1 MDNRDIC
8 FRLIGGPFFFAYL
21 CFAQKTNLNDRA
33 FVMDGHVHMINRQFY
48 LGGDITDSYK
58 DGQVDL
64 PRIRKGGLKAIF
76 FSLFSS
82 EEYYPRRFEV
92 KHTMQLMDLALR
104 QIEKHHD
111 QIEIAL
117 RASDIDRINKAGKIA
132 AVLDLEGGFDLDG
145 DLGVLRDLYRLGLRS
160 AMLPSHNFTNNF
172 ADSCCAPAKWNGVN
186 ERGRAVIAEMN
197 RLGMVINVAHG
208 SNETILQAA
217 EISRAPVL
225 YSHGGSR
232 HFVDTPRNLTDEAA
246 RKISSKGGVVG
257 LQFGNTFSNR
267 AYYEWRQK
275 GRPFGDL
282 SGTLK
287 RYGTFA
293 TIEDLDKAVGKN
305 YPSEPQVPPEEFR
318 MGIDR
323 LVEVIDYWIKLVGE
337 DHVSL
342 GSDFDGGPEPPRGMR
357 DIGDYGQMTEAMLR
371 KGYSEQRIRKV
382 LGLNLLRLFREVTE
396 AAR

>member
-1 MDNRDIC
+1 MWRYALAFSVLVCGFGQTANPLRD
-8 FRLIGGPFFFAYL
+8 
-21 CFAQKTNLNDRA
+21 A

-82 EEYYPRRFEV
+82 EEYYPRRFEL

-104 QIEKHHD
+104 QIEKHRD
-111 QIEIAL
+111 SIEIAL
-117 RASDIDRINKAGKIA
+117 RASDIDRINRAGRIA

-145 DLGVLRDLYRLGLRS
+145 DTGVLRNLYRLGLRS
-160 AMLPSHNFTNNF
+160 AMLPAHNFTNNF
-172 ADSCCAPAKWNGVN
+172 ADSCCAPAKWNGLN
-186 ERGRAVIAEMN
+186 ERGRAVIEEMN

-208 SNETILQAA
+208 SNETILQAV
-217 EISRAPVL
+217 EISRDPVL
-225 YSHGGSR
+225 FSHGGSR
-232 HFVDTPRNLTDEAA
+232 HFVDTPRNLSDEAA
-246 RKISSKGGVVG
+246 RKIAAKGGVIG
-257 LQFGNTFSNR
+257 LQFGNSFSNR

-275 GRPFGDL
+275 GAPFGDV
-282 SGTLK
+282 SGALK
-287 RYGTFA
+287 RYGAFE
-293 TIEDLDKAVGKN
+293 TITEVDKAVAKT
-305 YPSEPQVPPEEFR
+305 YPVEPKMAPEEMR

-323 LVEVIDYWIKLVGE
+323 LVEVIDYWIKLAGE

-342 GSDFDGGPEPPRGMR
+342 GSDFDGGPEPPRGMS
-357 DIGDYGQMTEAMLR
+357 DIGDYGQITAAMLR

-382 LGLNLLRLFREVTE
+382 LGLNLLQLYRRVTE
-396 AAR
+396 K

>member
-1 MDNRDIC
+1 MLSC
-8 FRLIGGPFFFAYL
+8 AAGQTA
-21 CFAQKTNLNDRA
+21 NLHERA
-33 FVMDGHVHMINRQFY
+33 FVMDGHVHIINRQFY

-64 PRIRKGGLKAIF
+64 PRIRKGGVKAIF

-104 QIEKHHD
+104 QIEKHRD

-117 RASDIDRINKAGKIA
+117 TASDIERINKAGKIA
-132 AVLDLEGGFDLDG
+132 ALLDLEGGFDLDG

-160 AMLPSHNFTNNF
+160 AMLSSHNFTNNF
-172 ADSCCAPAKWNGVN
+172 ADSCCAAPKWNGVN

-197 RLGMVINVAHG
+197 HLGMVINVAHA
-208 SNETILQAA
+208 SNEAILQTA
-217 EISRAPVL
+217 ELSSAPVL

-246 RKISSKGGVVG
+246 RKMASKGGVIG
-257 LQFGNTFSNR
+257 LQFGNTFSNLK
-267 AYYEWRQK
+267 YYEWRQQ
-275 GRPFGDL
+275 GRPFGDV
-282 SGTLK
+282 SASLK
-287 RYGTFA
+287 RYGA
-293 TIEDLDKAVGKN
+293 YDTIEALDAAVAKT
-305 YPSEPQVPPEEFR
+305 YPSEPQVSPEEFR

-323 LVEVIDYWIKLVGE
+323 LVEVIDYWIALVGE

-342 GSDFDGGPEPPRGMR
+342 GSDFDGGPEPPRGMH
-357 DIGDYGQMTEAMLR
+357 DIGDYGQITEAMLHKR
-371 KGYSEQRIRKV
+371 YSEQRIRKV
-382 LGLNLLRLFREVTE
+382 LGLNLLRLLRQVTG
-396 AAR
+396 R